1 VTHLHRRSYSL
12 PLAWVDPLIVH
23 PGDLWIQDS
32 ARYYTRRFWLTE
44 QRTVLSL
51 VRPFFYFS
59 VYSPFFV
66 HFLEYL
72 FFLQT
77 SPIHPSPFSILFL
90 SGRLFYFIFFFNTT
104 SFSISH
110 FLGYWPYGSG
120 GSLGSGYLGW
130 TRPRAQSS
138 PQSTLL
144 LSLFPRLGPIVRDSE
159 PSRVHW
165 LLRILQ

>member
-1 VTHLHRRSYSL
+1 M
-12 PLAWVDPLIVH
+12 
-23 PGDLWIQDS
+23 
-32 ARYYTRRFWLTE
+32 
-44 QRTVLSL
+44 LSL

-77 SPIHPSPFSILFL
+77 SPIHPSLFSLLFL

-110 FLGYWPYGSG
+110 FLDYWPYGSG
-120 GSLGSGYLGW
+120 GSLGLVISVE
-130 TRPRAQSS
+130 RAHALN
-138 PQSTLL
+138 PAPSTLL
-144 LSLFPRLGPIVRDSE
+144 LSLFPRLGPIVRDSNRAAFIGFWE
-159 PSRVHW
+159 FFYNSFSTRKKKKLRRKYRTTHFY
-165 LLRILQ
+165 LLLHVAKRPVMP